1 MNTLPNT
8 PTTNDPASASAPAS
22 PPVWRLVLE
31 RELIE
36 LWLGG
41 RALNLIILFSVLMS
55 ITAFLMATNDELN
68 LTPPNEIQFILLD
81 AIITF
86 GLFIGLIVAAES
98 ISGERERAT
107 LEPLLLAPTSR
118 QQIVVGKFLAALTPW
133 LGAMLL
139 AVPYMLLLSQG
150 DPVVWVAMGWGALLG
165 SLMAVTFTGMGMI
178 VSIWSNSGRTSLFVS
193 LLIYLLS
200 LLPTQLPGE
209 VRATAFGALVQAA
222 GPLEACRQF
231 LQQTLSLSKPFSE
244 VWFFL
249 AACIAA
255 PVVVLALLFL
265 FSAPRLHVD
274 GGIREGIRRGAKGD
288 MRSGMAGGTVKA

>member
-1 MNTLPNT
+1 MSTLPIT
-8 PTTNDPASASAPAS
+8 PNMTNADDPASAA
-22 PPVWRLVLE
+22 PPVWRLVLK

-41 RALNLIILFSVLMS
+41 RALNLIIVFSILMS
-55 ITAFLMATNDELN
+55 VTAFLLATNSELN
-68 LTPPNEIQFILLD
+68 LTPPNVMESITLD

-86 GLFIGLIVAAES
+86 GLFIGLIIAAES

-133 LGAMLL
+133 LAAMVL
-139 AVPYMLLLSQG
+139 AIPYMLLLSQG
-150 DPVVWVAMGWGALLG
+150 DPIVWAAMFWGALLG
-165 SLMAVTFTGMGMI
+165 SLMAITFTALGMI

-209 VRATAFGALVQAA
+209 VKATTFGALMQAA
-222 GPLEACRQF
+222 GPLEASRQF
-231 LQQTLSLSKPFSE
+231 LQYTLEKLQPLSE
-244 VWFFL
+244 TWFFL
-249 AACIAA
+249 AACFVA
-255 PVVVLALLFL
+255 PILVLAFL
-265 FSAPRLHVD
+265 FFYSAPRLQIE
-274 GGIREGIRRGAKGD
+274 GGIRRGTKGERANTVPAL
-288 MRSGMAGGTVKA
+288 RSNTEAIK